1 MQMKPIH
8 VISTLV
14 GIAALAAIVYFIGT
28 PRDIEPVVIYKT
40 TRLNTSKADPTATT
54 DALHLNTENNAQPRA
69 NATQD
74 DTSVDA
80 QGHSG
85 SAEQRLKDAM
95 ASPAYLEYSRKQA
108 EQVGFNV
115 VLWWEFLEANG
126 IPHNGR
132 QLQVAAF
139 EKHFPDGGDY
149 ADYEPMMRLAVAE
162 LFLEDPEAN
171 VMDVLQRFN
180 AQRPNRVWR
189 FGYFNGYEGEYE
201 WGQQIQRDAV
211 DIVATAIT
219 TPETFE
225 LPPLNDR
232 HPDTAVPAR
241 DATPEAG
248 TFEPSTDRAEI
259 PTFDVLETAPQ
270 TLEELEAQFF
280 EQHTMDLPDLPSEA
294 KLETTLQERFSP
306 ERFNTAMQTLRR
318 YGPEEGLRQLKTT
331 DPEVAA
337 YFQRSLH
344 PNAETDEIP

>member
-8 VISTLV
+8 IVSTLV
-14 GIAALAAIVYFIGT
+14 GIAALTALLYFIGI
-28 PRDIEPVVIYKT
+28 PRDMQPLVIYKT
-40 TRLNTSKADPTATT
+40 THLNTSKADPTATT
-54 DALHLNTENNAQPRA
+54 DAPHSDTKNNGQSRA
-69 NATQD
+69 NATQG
-74 DTSVDA
+74 DTAADT

-85 SAEQRLKDAM
+85 SAQHRLKAAM

-108 EQVGFNV
+108 AQVGFNV

-132 QLQVAAF
+132 QLQAAAF

-149 ADYEPMMRLAVAE
+149 ADYEPIMRLAVAE
-162 LFLEDPEAN
+162 LFLEDPEAS
-171 VMDVLQRFN
+171 VMDILQRFN

-225 LPPLNDR
+225 VPSLSDG
-232 HPDTAVPAR
+232 HPDTAVPVR
-241 DATPEAG
+241 DTTPEVS
-248 TFEPSTDRAEI
+248 TFQPS
-259 PTFDVLETAPQ
+259 
-270 TLEELEAQFF
+270 
-280 EQHTMDLPDLPSEA
+280 
-294 KLETTLQERFSP
+294 
-306 ERFNTAMQTLRR
+306 
-318 YGPEEGLRQLKTT
+318 T

-337 YFQRSLH
+337 YFQRYL
-344 PNAETDEIP
+344 PPDVETDEIP